1 MSSTLI
7 ITGAGGNLGKVVT
20 THLAHSGY
28 TVEATLGP
36 REKVSPFASEP
47 AIHTQQVDLFDA
59 KPSEHFVQSVYAKH
73 SAVRAAILLVGGFKN
88 GRISDIT
95 SEDLF
100 GMYKLNFESAYNIVR
115 PLLPHFEK
123 QPEGGQIILVG
134 SRAPLNPA
142 EGKNYI
148 AYALSKSLIFK
159 LSELINAEYRHQ
171 NISSCVILPSTIDT
185 PDNRKSMPDADFSRW
200 VPAGKIAETI
210 AFLLTD
216 TGRMIRETV
225 IKIYNRA

>member
-1 MSSTLI
+1 MSQTLI

-20 THLAHSGY
+20 TQLARSGY

-36 REKVSPFASEP
+36 RENVSPFTSEP
-47 AIHTQQVDLFDA
+47 AIHTRQVDLYNPKA
-59 KPSEHFVQSVYAKH
+59 SEDFVRSVFEKH
-73 SAVRAAILLVGGFKN
+73 ETVQAAILLAGGFKF
-88 GRISDIT
+88 GKVADIT
-95 SEDLF
+95 SEEML

-115 PLLPHFEK
+115 PILPYFER
-123 QPEGGQIILVG
+123 QSEGGQIILVG

-159 LSELINAEYRHQ
+159 LSEVINAEYRHQ
-171 NISSCVILPSTIDT
+171 NISSYVIVPSTIDT
-185 PDNRKSMPDADFSRW
+185 PGNRHSMPDADFSRW
-200 VPAGKIAETI
+200 VPPGKIAETI
-210 AFLLTD
+210 DFLLTD